1 MDKRSAVMLALYL
14 VVIAMG
20 VEMVDRQPVLG
31 TLQVIVGAALFGF
44 RLYWSINRNQRR
56 DGLSR

>member
-1 MDKRSAVMLALYL
+1 MTIVCLFVMALC
-14 VVIAMG
+14 IFAMG